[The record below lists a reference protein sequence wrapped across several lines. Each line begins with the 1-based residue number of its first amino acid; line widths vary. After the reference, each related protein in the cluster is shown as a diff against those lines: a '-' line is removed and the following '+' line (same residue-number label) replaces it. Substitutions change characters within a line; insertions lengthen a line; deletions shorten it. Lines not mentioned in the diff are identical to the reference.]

1 MIIFD
6 SFILHF
12 IPTQFFT
19 RGYPSGI
26 EKTIL
31 ILILLSHIYFDRPSC
46 ADHEY
51 DIFIPIWFSNK
62 KNIIDV
68 PDFELYSIF
77 SRKCVF
83 CWHLCPWKLCF
94 SGFSTIQSVVLYLYL
109 EEYSNALLDFFDKN
123 LLSDLNFLIFMTVHE
138 VFIPGSFIKEIPST
152 SKLLLNIQF
161 SSLFLVDIFWESKKV
176 IQASHHVL

>member
-1 MIIFD
+1 MTRGFAKNR
-6 SFILHF
+6 
-12 IPTQFFT
+12 FT
-19 RGYPSGI
+19 RFVSNCICIWIRESPWVFLSGQKIQIWLFNFLCLGYPSGI

-77 SRKCVF
+77 LRKCVF
-83 CWHLCPWKLCF
+83 CWHSCPLKLCF
-94 SGFSTIQSVVLYLYL
+94 SGFSIIQSVVLYLYL
-109 EEYSNALLDFFDKN
+109 KQYSNMLLDFF
-123 LLSDLNFLIFMTVHE
+123 H
-138 VFIPGSFIKEIPST
+138 
-152 SKLLLNIQF
+152 
-161 SSLFLVDIFWESKKV
+161 
-176 IQASHHVL
+176 